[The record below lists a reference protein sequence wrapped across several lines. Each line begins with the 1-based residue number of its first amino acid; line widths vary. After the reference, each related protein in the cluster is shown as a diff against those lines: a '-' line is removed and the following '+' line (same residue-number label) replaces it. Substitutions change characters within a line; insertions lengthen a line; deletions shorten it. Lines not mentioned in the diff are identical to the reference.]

1 VSILVNRGYVHD
13 NIFTNCDGLS
23 STHMRKPRELKCGD
37 ILKRGD
43 IRIKNIKGGFR
54 KDDLVPR
61 ESLLEYNQ
69 K

>member
-1 VSILVNRGYVHD
+1 MYTIVFVLSVTALVQ
-13 NIFTNCDGLS
+13 
-23 STHMRKPRELKCGD
+23 HMRKPRELKCHD

-43 IRIKNIKGGFR
+43 IRIKDIKGGFR

>member
-1 VSILVNRGYVHD
+1 MYTIVFLLTVTALVQ
-13 NIFTNCDGLS
+13 
-23 STHMRKPRELKCGD
+23 HMRKPRELKCGD

-43 IRIKNIKGGFR
+43 IRIKDIKGGFR

-61 ESLLEYNQ
+61 ESLLEHNQ

>member
-1 VSILVNRGYVHD
+1 
-13 NIFTNCDGLS
+13 
-23 STHMRKPRELKCGD
+23 MRKSRELKCHD

-43 IRIKNIKGGFR
+43 IRIKDIKVGFR

-61 ESLLEYNQ
+61 ESLLEHNQ